1 MRLSSKSRYA
11 VMAMMDLALH
21 EEHGP
26 VTLTDISV
34 SQGISLSYLEQL
46 FSRLRRSGL
55 VQGMRGPGGG
65 YRLAKAAEEIT
76 MADIVAAVDEQPRNA
91 PTWKPKGNA
100 GLSEPYLTHQLWR
113 EVSGRLFDYLEQM
126 TLAEFTNR
134 EEVRETAERQDN
146 LYRWGWNGSSRK
158 TAA

>member
-21 EEHGP
+21 EQQGP

-65 YRLAKAAEEIT
+65 YRLAKTASEIT
-76 MADIVAAVDEQPRNA
+76 MADIVSSVDEQTRVA
-91 PTWKPKGNA
+91 PSWTPKGEL

-113 EVSGRLFDYLEQM
+113 EVSGRMFDFLEQM
-126 TLAEFTNR
+126 TLAEFTER
-134 EEVRETAERQDN
+134 QDVKETAERQDN
-146 LYRWGWNGSSRK
+146 LYRWGWNAKKS
-158 TAA
+158 AA

>member
-21 EEHGP
+21 EQHGP

-46 FSRLRRSGL
+46 FSRLRKSGL

-65 YRLAKAAEEIT
+65 YRLAKDASEIT
-76 MADIVAAVDEQPRNA
+76 MADIVAAVDEQPRPA
-91 PTWKPKGNA
+91 PSWRPKG
-100 GLSEPYLTHQLWR
+100 GSGMSEPYLTHQLWR
-113 EVSGRLFDYLEQM
+113 EVSGRLFQHLEEM
-126 TLAEFTNR
+126 TLAEFTDR
-134 EEVRETAERQDN
+134 EEIRDTAERQDH
-146 LYRWGWNGSSRK
+146 LYRWGWNGRK